1 MLLVSQSDHRR
12 KGIKRLWAIT
22 VPADGLAVQIQSP
35 VSQGPVR
42 ITAAASAPA
51 EWVTNFMLQ
60 IFTKYLLSAG
70 AVPELADVSVLL
82 ALVEETHIKQRNR
95 GSRMK
100 ENSRVYL
107 GRMNRG
113 A

>member
-1 MLLVSQSDHRR
+1 MRDEFH
-12 KGIKRLWAIT
+12 A
-22 VPADGLAVQIQSP
+22 
-35 VSQGPVR
+35 
-42 ITAAASAPA
+42 
-51 EWVTNFMLQ
+51 TN
-60 IFTKYLLSAG
+60 IYEALLSAG